1 MTDNERWSQLRT
13 CLNNTTIPLKIRVA
27 GALILLF
34 GIGPSRVC
42 QLSTADIAV
51 TDAAEVTLTL
61 GKQPIQLPPRLAVL
75 VTQLVDEP
83 STPSALRPRGRPRP
97 LFPGRPPTRP
107 QHPTSLG
114 RSLARWEISPHA
126 GRNAALIDLATDLPA
141 TVVRFCPLCGTEV
154 ELQIGPT
161 DAPWGSYIPR
171 PYR

>member
-1 MTDNERWSQLRT
+1 
-13 CLNNTTIPLKIRVA
+13 
-27 GALILLF
+27 ILLF

-141 TVVRFCPLCGTEV
+141 TVVADLLGLHPATAVKWSKITKLDR
-154 ELQIGPT
+154 
-161 DAPWGSYIPR
+161 ASYLPSR
-171 PYR
+171 HPFPDSEHRSVSS